1 MILIASNFTI
11 DLTNHE
17 SYLMNEGH
25 RRYPRFTVEG
35 MDVHA
40 KTIFSADIELYNI
53 SMGGACIQTAKRMRI
68 GGNYLIRLK
77 SNAYDLPLKCTV
89 IWENLSGNLHNA
101 SGETVPLYQAGLSFQ
116 NITPDKLVKLKD
128 FIRVSGIPYEQR
140 LNDEQRLSALRF
152 KIDLNGKGVLNY
164 PKTYKV
170 KKISLGGMLIESS
183 YKFQA
188 EQKLPMALFLSEE
201 SPPIKFLGRIAS
213 IIATRDTSSK
223 KFDAGIEFFNMS
235 EEDRKRL
242 SKFIF
247 YL

>member
-1 MILIASNFTI
+1 
-11 DLTNHE
+11 
-17 SYLMNEGH
+17 MNEGH

-40 KTIFSADIELYNI
+40 KTIFSADIELSNV

-77 SNAYDLPLKCTV
+77 SNSADIPLKCTV
-89 IWENLSGNLHNA
+89 IWENLSGNINNA
-101 SGETVPLYQAGLSFQ
+101 TGETVPVYKAGVAFKDIS
-116 NITPDKLVKLKD
+116 PDKLIKLKD
-128 FIRVSGIPYEQR
+128 FIRVSGIPYEHR
-140 LNDEQRLSALRF
+140 LSDEQRLSALRF
-152 KIDLNGKGVLNY
+152 KIDLHGKGVLNY

-170 KKISLGGMLIESS
+170 KKISLGGMLIETR
-183 YKFQA
+183 YKFEV

-201 SPPIKFLGRIAS
+201 SSPIKFQGRIAS
-213 IIATRDTSSK
+213 IMATTDTAAKS
-223 KFDAGIEFFNMS
+223 FDTGIEFFNMS
-235 EEDRKRL
+235 EQDRKRL